1 MHPEMQRIE
10 LRRREL
16 PSDWVALAAEH
27 AAAIQQFTDAARLL
41 PSARWSD
48 PLAPGKWSPAEVTGH
63 VAEAYRVLNGEL
75 AGGAGMQLLGPP
87 LQRFL
92 LRHTLLPRL
101 LSTGRF
107 PARARAPAE
116 TRPRRVEADPETGV
130 AVFARLAEEFVAALG
145 KRAGTG
151 PVRLTHAY
159 FGALDA
165 RQAIRLCAV
174 HTRHHARQLESFARG
189 C

>member
-1 MHPEMQRIE
+1 MAG
-10 LRRREL
+10 L
-16 PSDWVALAAEH
+16 PSDWIALTAEH
-27 AAAIQQFTDAARLL
+27 AAAIRQFGDAARLL

-48 PLAPGKWSPAEVTGH
+48 PLAPGKWTPAEVTGH
-63 VAEAYRVLNGEL
+63 VAEAYQVLSREL
-75 AGGAGMQLLGPP
+75 AGGAGMQLLGRP

-92 LRHTLLPRL
+92 LRHILLPRL

-116 TRPRRVEADPETGV
+116 TRPRQVETGPEEGA
-130 AVFARLAEEFVAALG
+130 AVCSRLAEEFMDALARRAA
-145 KRAGTG
+145 AG

-159 FGALDA
+159 FGGLDA
-165 RQAIRLCAV
+165 RQAVRLCAV
-174 HTRHHARQLESFARG
+174 HTRHHARQLEGFARG